1 MTWHWNGPRI
11 LHADDGSRVGAFW
24 GSLIELSIDVAKS
37 GGDKTRDTALVTL
50 AQFGYRFLGERRHMA
65 ARAALT
71 ESSRLALADIRNRVG
86 KAVLARQERV
96 AAIHAALGL
105 GRYVRSVE
113 MQGSENQGS
122 YGMAEAMQTE
132 GPVIVLSPGRCVPRG
147 WVAWR
152 AQLGFDGT
160 LRELLVELANDG
172 GATIYI
178 DNLDFFNEER
188 LTVVDIVS
196 EASIVPG
203 LVIVA
208 TARLSLGSMSPIG
221 YQTMH

>member
-1 MTWHWNGPRI
+1 
-11 LHADDGSRVGAFW
+11 
-24 GSLIELSIDVAKS
+24 
-37 GGDKTRDTALVTL
+37 
-50 AQFGYRFLGERRHMA
+50 MA

-105 GRYVRSVE
+105 GRYVEIRGDAGVGKSGILRQMVPKPCKLRGRSLYSA
-113 MQGSENQGS
+113 QGD
-122 YGMAEAMQTE
+122 AF
-132 GPVIVLSPGRCVPRG
+132 PRG

-178 DNLDFFNEER
+178 DNLDFFNAEER

-196 EASIVPG
+196 EASIVP
-203 LVIVA
+203 
-208 TARLSLGSMSPIG
+208 RLGHCSDSAA
-221 YQTMH
+221 

>member
-1 MTWHWNGPRI
+1 
-11 LHADDGSRVGAFW
+11 
-24 GSLIELSIDVAKS
+24 
-37 GGDKTRDTALVTL
+37 
-50 AQFGYRFLGERRHMA
+50 MA

-105 GRYVRSVE
+105 GRYVEIRGDAGVGKS
-113 MQGSENQGS
+113 GS
-122 YGMAEAMQTE
+122 YGRWPKPCKLRAGHCTQPVAMR
-132 GPVIVLSPGRCVPRG
+132 SRG

-178 DNLDFFNEER
+178 DNLDFSMQKR
-188 LTVVDIVS
+188 
-196 EASIVPG
+196 
-203 LVIVA
+203 
-208 TARLSLGSMSPIG
+208 GSPL
-221 YQTMH
+221 